1 MRLLSKLLVFTDGAP
16 GQYACRQ
23 CAHGSALFWKETG
36 SDLEHLICETG
47 KPMITAFSCLGL
59 LLLTVA
65 YCCLLLHS
73 GCFKGCWDG
82 YGKDCQHSIRR
93 AVANETH
100 VVNNVYDWFKTNATE
115 LLVKPTKV

>member
-59 LLLTVA
+59 LLLIVA
-65 YCCLLLHS
+65 YCCLLLFTVVYCYTQAVSKGVGMVMAKIANTAS
-73 GCFKGCWDG
+73 GE
-82 YGKDCQHSIRR
+82 Q
-93 AVANETH
+93 
-100 VVNNVYDWFKTNATE
+100 
-115 LLVKPTKV
+115 LPTRHT